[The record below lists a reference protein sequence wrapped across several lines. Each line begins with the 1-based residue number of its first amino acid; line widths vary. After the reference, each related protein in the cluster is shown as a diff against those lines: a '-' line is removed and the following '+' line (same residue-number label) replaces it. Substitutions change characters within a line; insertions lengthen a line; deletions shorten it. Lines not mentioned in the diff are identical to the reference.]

1 MAKSLPIM
9 LAFRGQESRESEEKR
24 GELLKRSILQLQLQ
38 LLIHV
43 LELVLELELV
53 LAMACWRCA
62 WAGSG
67 ARAGYS
73 VGRAV
78 SLKMSAGVGLV
89 LGEWAIKMP

>member
-24 GELLKRSILQLQLQ
+24 GELLKRSILQLQL
-38 LLIHV
+38 LIHV
-43 LELVLELELV
+43 LELVLVLVLELV

-78 SLKMSAGVGLV
+78 SLKMSAGVGL
-89 LGEWAIKMP
+89 LLRKEQ

>member
-24 GELLKRSILQLQLQ
+24 GELLKRSILQLQ

-89 LGEWAIKMP
+89 LRKEQ

>member
-1 MAKSLPIM
+1 M
-9 LAFRGQESRESEEKR
+9 
-24 GELLKRSILQLQLQ
+24 
-38 LLIHV
+38 
-43 LELVLELELV
+43 LELV

-78 SLKMSAGVGLV
+78 SLKISAGVGLV

>member
-24 GELLKRSILQLQLQ
+24 GELLKRSILQLQL
-38 LLIHV
+38 LIHV
-43 LELVLELELV
+43 LELVLELV

-78 SLKMSAGVGLV
+78 SLKISAGVVLV
-89 LGEWAIKMP
+89 LRKEQ

>member
-38 LLIHV
+38 LLIYV
-43 LELVLELELV
+43 LELVLV

-78 SLKMSAGVGLV
+78 SLKMSAGVGL
-89 LGEWAIKMP
+89 LLRKEQ

>member
-1 MAKSLPIM
+1 M

-38 LLIHV
+38 LLIYV
-43 LELVLELELV
+43 LELVLV

-78 SLKMSAGVGLV
+78 SLKMSAGVGL
-89 LGEWAIKMP
+89 LLRKEQ

>member
-43 LELVLELELV
+43 LELV

>member
-24 GELLKRSILQLQLQ
+24 GELLKRSILQLQL
-38 LLIHV
+38 LIHV
-43 LELVLELELV
+43 LELV

-78 SLKMSAGVGLV
+78 SLKMSAGVGL
-89 LGEWAIKMP
+89 LLRKEQ